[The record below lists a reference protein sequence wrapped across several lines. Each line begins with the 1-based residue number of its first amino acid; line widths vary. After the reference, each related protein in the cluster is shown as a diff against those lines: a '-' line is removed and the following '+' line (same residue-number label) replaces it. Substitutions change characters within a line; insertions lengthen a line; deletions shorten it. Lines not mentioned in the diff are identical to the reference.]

1 MLSTFCLGAFTAIFT
16 LVAMTI
22 FLQSAVVTNPQM
34 TFSTFCVHLAISISS
49 ASTPTNF
56 LSLARIDPSP
66 KPSGWRV
73 EG

>member
-1 MLSTFCLGAFTAIFT
+1 
-16 LVAMTI
+16 
-22 FLQSAVVTNPQM
+22 M